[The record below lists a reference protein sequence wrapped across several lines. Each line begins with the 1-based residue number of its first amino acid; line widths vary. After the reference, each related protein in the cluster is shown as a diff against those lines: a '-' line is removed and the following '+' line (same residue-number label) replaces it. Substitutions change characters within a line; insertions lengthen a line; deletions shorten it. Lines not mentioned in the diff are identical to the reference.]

1 MYTKSPRV
9 VNYPRLPLAARRLSP
24 LALCSCMF
32 AEEIVSNSIYA
43 GYIARQKMFLG
54 KEGSV
59 RLLMVQYRPSLCSGG
74 LATILAPRPSG
85 DKTAGTATR
94 GRRLYPLRLVP
105 PHVPPQSYR
114 YRARHSTQRST
125 EKGTPQEPGNT
136 TLLVHGVI
144 HCLSA
149 TGDPP
154 QQLDS

>member
-9 VNYPRLPLAARRLSP
+9 ATTLDYHWQPGGCRRWPCVRVCSRKKLSAIVYTRATLRDRRCSLIKKVVSGYLWYNIARRCVPGVLRLYSLRGHPAIKP
-24 LALCSCMF
+24 L
-32 AEEIVSNSIYA
+32 V
-43 GYIARQKMFLG
+43 
-54 KEGSV
+54 
-59 RLLMVQYRPSLCSGG
+59 P
-74 LATILAPRPSG
+74 PRG
-85 DKTAGTATR
+85 

-149 TGDPP
+149 TGGPP